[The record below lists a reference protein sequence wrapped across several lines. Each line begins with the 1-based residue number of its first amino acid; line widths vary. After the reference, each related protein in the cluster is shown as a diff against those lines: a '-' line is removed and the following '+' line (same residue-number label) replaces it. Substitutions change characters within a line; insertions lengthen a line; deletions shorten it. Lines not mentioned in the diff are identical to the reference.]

1 MSPTGTDAILVDGA
15 ARASSDRA
23 TAERDYAV
31 HLRAASEFATT
42 TVAADSEMSIQS
54 QGGGKGEG
62 ETEKANVGVRET
74 YGEGLLDA
82 VWLNSEKKTPGT
94 SSVSQWRCDF
104 VLKSEY
110 N

>member
-1 MSPTGTDAILVDGA
+1 M
-15 ARASSDRA
+15 
-23 TAERDYAV
+23 
-31 HLRAASEFATT
+31 
-42 TVAADSEMSIQS
+42 
-54 QGGGKGEG
+54 GEG
-62 ETEKANVGVRET
+62 ETKKANVGVRET
-74 YGEGLLDA
+74 YGEGLMDA